1 MNELLHR
8 FCVPC
13 DQTHPGAQRVGTS
26 WYRFKDIHCLEE
38 MLSATA
44 EAKRSASSSEAT
56 LSAILDG

>member
-13 DQTHPGAQRVGTS
+13 DQSHPGAQRVGAA

-38 MLSATA
+38 MLLATA
-44 EAKRSASSSEAT
+44 EAKHSAAASEST
-56 LSAILDG
+56 LTTILDG